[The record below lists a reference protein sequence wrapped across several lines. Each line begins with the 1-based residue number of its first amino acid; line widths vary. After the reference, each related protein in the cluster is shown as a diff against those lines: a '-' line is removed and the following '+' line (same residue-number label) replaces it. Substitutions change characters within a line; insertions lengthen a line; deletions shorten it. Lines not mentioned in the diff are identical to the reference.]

1 MTWFTEAD
9 VEAAARAICWAEIG
23 GGRVS
28 AASDVTTVL
37 YVNAN
42 WHRNVYQ
49 ARAALAAIPDPRAA
63 GFEAAIQ
70 EAIAYHRDAAAGLRF
85 DHAAAAGVGTW
96 VADSGGT
103 LLHYADLHD
112 GHAAAIA
119 ALKPE
124 DKP

>member
-9 VEAAARAICWAEIG
+9 VEAAARATF
-23 GGRVS
+23 RVFWPS
-28 AASDVTTVL
+28 SYWPSLAKPDQERYL
-37 YVNAN
+37 EG
-42 WHRNVYQ
+42 
-49 ARAALAAIPDPRAA
+49 ARAALTAIPDPRAA

-70 EAIAYHRDAAAGLRF
+70 EAIAYHRDSAAGLRF

-96 VADSGGT
+96 VADSTGT

-112 GHAAAIA
+112 GHADAIA

>member
-1 MTWFTEAD
+1 MTWFTDAD

-63 GFEAAIQ
+63 GFIAARDEIHTETARMWPEAV
-70 EAIAYHRDAAAGLRF
+70 D
-85 DHAAAAGVGTW
+85 
-96 VADSGGT
+96 
-103 LLHYADLHD
+103 LLEY
-112 GHAAAIA
+112 IA